1 MSTSTQNS
9 NVKPYAPPAPPGPY
23 QFDRSRFS
31 GGTRIVDTA
40 NLAINANVVNVCRVR
55 AYGDPADPT
64 APAVSAPAIGTQI
77 ILAPYFD
84 AANVA
89 NFTPVALFGNTCTY
103 LTQQLFVQKSV
114 TVGKPFSWT
123 PPTFSTLQNQSLT
136 LTGGNLGQTYPLM
149 GGQVRGYAKLFVPQP
164 TTVPSVGTLYNLNG
178 GVVGGQALLYR

>member
-1 MSTSTQNS
+1 MSAA
-9 NVKPYAPPAPPGPY
+9 NVVHVQPPAPPGPAT
-23 QFDRSRFS
+23 FDYKKFGPNVS
-31 GGTRIVDTA
+31 TTMVDTQ
-40 NLAINANVVNVCRVR
+40 NLVLNSNTVNTCRIR
-55 AYGDPADPT
+55 CYGDPADPT

-164 TTVPSVGTLYNLNG
+164 QTIPSVGTLYNLNG